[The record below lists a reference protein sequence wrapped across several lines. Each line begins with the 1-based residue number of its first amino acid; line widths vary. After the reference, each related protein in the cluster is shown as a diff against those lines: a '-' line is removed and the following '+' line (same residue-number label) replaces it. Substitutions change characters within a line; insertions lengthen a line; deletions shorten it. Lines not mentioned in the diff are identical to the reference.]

1 MTARHPPM
9 IKMKDDKH
17 MVFMYRLLA
26 FVGDRNGRFGERGQ
40 STAEYALL
48 LLGAAT
54 IAMLVVSWAAGTG
67 KIEELFNA
75 VVDSIIGRV

>member
-1 MTARHPPM
+1 MQNLTLRAVTAFSR
-9 IKMKDDKH
+9 
-17 MVFMYRLLA
+17 RCRA
-26 FVGDRNGRFGERGQ
+26 ASERGQ

-67 KIEELFNA
+67 RIEQLFNA
-75 VVDSIIGRV
+75 VIDSVIGRI

>member
-1 MTARHPPM
+1 
-9 IKMKDDKH
+9 
-17 MVFMYRLLA
+17 MVMHQLVTRIVACLRLDSFGLDR
-26 FVGDRNGRFGERGQ
+26 VGLRSERGQ

-75 VVDSIIGRV
+75 VIDSVIGRV

>member
-1 MTARHPPM
+1 MTRTTIMASVAR
-9 IKMKDDKH
+9 
-17 MVFMYRLLA
+17 MVRSLQQRC
-26 FVGDRNGRFGERGQ
+26 VSTCERGQ

-67 KIEELFNA
+67 KIEQLFNA
-75 VVDSIIGRV
+75 VIDSVIGRV